1 MCQCR
6 RTNLRLAQQTE
17 KLTTLD
23 EVHYH
28 VQVLRVLECAPE
40 RDQEGMLDLLQHATL
55 VVGVLDLLHLD
66 NLLLF
71 EDLDGIEALVML
83 GLDKMDTSETAG
95 SQGAVDGKV
104 LQGVLALCLADG
116 VGGGLGLLH
125 VCGIVGV
132 VVLCLWLVDEVLDAG
147 SILLRLLGLLRLRGE
162 LRLLLLGVGLL
173 ALGLRLLL
181 LDWVGLL
188 VLHGLGRLLL
198 LGLRRSQFDRRDG
211 RLSRGLGLG

>member
-1 MCQCR
+1 
-6 RTNLRLAQQTE
+6 
-17 KLTTLD
+17 
-23 EVHYH
+23 
-28 VQVLRVLECAPE
+28 
-40 RDQEGMLDLLQHATL
+40 MLDLLQHATL

-71 EDLDGIEALVML
+71 EDLDGVEALVML

-125 VCGIVGV
+125 VCGIVG

-198 LGLRRSQFDRRDG
+198 LGLRRSQFNRGDG
-211 RLSRGLGLG
+211 RLSRGLRLRRGLLLELRLRRGLRSSS